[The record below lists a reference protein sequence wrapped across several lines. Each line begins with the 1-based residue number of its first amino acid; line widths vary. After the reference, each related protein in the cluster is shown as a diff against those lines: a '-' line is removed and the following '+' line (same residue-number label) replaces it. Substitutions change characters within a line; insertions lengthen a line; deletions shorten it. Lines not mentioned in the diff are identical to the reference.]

1 MKQASISTAIPR
13 QAAGSKTSDE
23 PLKNLFAQG
32 AAAWKLSQRP
42 TAFIS
47 FIIPAI
53 VMLFGAA
60 TALMGK
66 EAYKWFTG
74 EDGASENLQVLFWGL
89 ALTLG
94 FIVMVRLWK
103 TGAKIFSLLYL
114 FLNFGMIFIIGEEVS
129 WGQRIFGWETSESM
143 RAINKQEE
151 TNIHNIEG
159 IGDKIKWLHVLM
171 GTYGTIL
178 PLIFLRAQMRARP
191 LDAASLLVPHYTLLP
206 YFFTTLV
213 WRLQANLWKPPKSLY
228 FAITEYS
235 EVMELVLAIAF
246 FLFLLFQFRNLRIAR
261 EARVVEEPMLN
272 SMHRMNRMPNQ
283 RLRIN

>member
-1 MKQASISTAIPR
+1 MKQASFWTAIPK
-13 QAAGSKTSDE
+13 QTVGSETLGWS
-23 PLKNLFAQG
+23 LKNFLTQG
-32 AAAWKLSQRP
+32 ARDWKISPRLMI
-42 TAFIS
+42 FIGL
-47 FIIPAI
+47 IIPAA

-89 ALTLG
+89 ALILG
-94 FIVMVRLWK
+94 LIAMLRLWK
-103 TGAKIFSLLYL
+103 AGAKVFALLYL
-114 FLNFGMIFIIGEEVS
+114 LLDFGMIFIIGEEIS

-143 RAINKQEE
+143 KAINKQEE

-171 GTYGTIL
+171 GAYGTIL
-178 PLIFLRAQMRARP
+178 PLVFLRAQMSARP
-191 LDAASLLVPHYTLLP
+191 LDAVSLLVPHYTLLP

-213 WRLQANLWKPPKSLY
+213 WRLQANLWKPPKRFY
-228 FAITEYS
+228 FVITEYS

-246 FLFLLFQFRNLRIAR
+246 FLFLFFQFRNLKVSKKPV
-261 EARVVEEPMLN
+261 VVEEPVLN
-272 SMHRMNRMPNQ
+272 SMQRMNRLQSQ
-283 RLRIN
+283 RVR